1 MGLPRIH
8 TFDHKRN
15 YTSGLTPYI
24 AATAFQPKPKPS
36 GALTSDF
43 WHIYVYTYVP
53 LLSVFPVFFLVGWFV
68 TRRYGASK

>member
-24 AATAFQPKPKPS
+24 AATAFKPKPKPS
-36 GALTSDF
+36 GALWSDF